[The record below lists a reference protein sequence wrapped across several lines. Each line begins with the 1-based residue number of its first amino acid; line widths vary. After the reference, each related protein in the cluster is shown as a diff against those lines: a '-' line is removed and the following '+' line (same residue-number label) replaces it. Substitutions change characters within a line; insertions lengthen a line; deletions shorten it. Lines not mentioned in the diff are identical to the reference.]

1 MKKKILIFITMI
13 LLSFLLNQ
21 CIMIQVEDQNSIRP
35 NFDFE
40 KTYFLKHM
48 PLYFMAYYNVWKYEP
63 VDVLEF
69 TSIKELKKSKL
80 FVARQQITLVG
91 NNFFIEDRVNSKKY
105 ELKEEFL
112 NNNKEIINYSIYQEK
127 NLIGTINQLDIYNTF
142 LFEFIYNG
150 NNYVI
155 QGRINKFS
163 DRIHS
168 FVFDIKDINSG
179 STLGSIYKQYTYF
192 KNEYEIIINRE
203 YEIIEDPIFICFG
216 VFIDQLLKENGYQYV
231 GSTPQSEIKSSN
243 KKNLEYI
250 ENNLLVKKEEK
261 ITIKENIE
269 NIEKIEEL
277 KKAKEGDII
286 TFNNIIFYP
295 NSDKLKPE
303 SLPLIQD
310 IANVLL
316 ERTDINVEIIGHTND
331 VKNPAGEL
339 ELSKKRA
346 QMVQR
351 YLMDLGITAKRMK
364 SYGYGSLYTKTNTIE
379 ESNRKVEIKI
389 VSKNAN

>member
-1 MKKKILIFITMI
+1 MKKKLCLMIIII

-21 CIMIQVEDQNSIRP
+21 CIMVQIEDQNAIRP

-48 PLYFMAYYNVWKYEP
+48 PLYFMAYYNVWRYEP
-63 VDVLEF
+63 VDLLEF
-69 TSIKELKKSKL
+69 TSINELKKSKL

-112 NNNKEIINYSIYQEK
+112 NKNNELINYSIYQEK
-127 NLIGTINQLDIYNTF
+127 ALIGTINQIDTFNTF
-142 LFEFIYNG
+142 LFEFIYKG
-150 NNYVI
+150 NNYII

-163 DRIHS
+163 DSINS
-168 FVFDIKDINSG
+168 FIFEIKDINLG
-179 STLGSIYKQYTYF
+179 KTLCSIYKKYSYF

-203 YEIIEDPIFICFG
+203 YNVIEDPIFICFG
-216 VFIDQLLKENGYQYV
+216 VFVDQLLKENGYQYV
-231 GSTPQSEIKSSN
+231 GSTPQNEIKSSN

-250 ENNLLVKKEEK
+250 EKDLLINKEEK
-261 ITIKENIE
+261 ITNKENIE
-269 NIEKIEEL
+269 NNEKIEEL

-286 TFNNIIFYP
+286 TFNNIIFFP
-295 NSDKLKPE
+295 NSDKIKSE

-310 IANVLL
+310 IVKVLL
-316 ERTDINVEIIGHTND
+316 ERIDINIEIIGHTND
-331 VKNPAGEL
+331 VNNPASEL

-346 QMVQR
+346 QMVQK
-351 YLMDLGITAKRMK
+351 YFMDLGITIKRMK

-389 VSKNAN
+389 TNKNTN